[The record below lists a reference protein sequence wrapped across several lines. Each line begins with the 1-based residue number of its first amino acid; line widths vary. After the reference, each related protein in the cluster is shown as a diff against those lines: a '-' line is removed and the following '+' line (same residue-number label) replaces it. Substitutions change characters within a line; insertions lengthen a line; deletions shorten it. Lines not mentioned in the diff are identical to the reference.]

1 VGSILTGLTTGG
13 WTLLAGW
20 IFPSAITVGLF
31 SFLVFPALEQLP
43 LAHDLATLSP
53 QARTVALALASVAI
67 AVVLNGIQNPLYRVL
82 EGYWPRSLWRARTN
96 RQRQR
101 KHQFQVAASAAKG
114 TGLDYALLYERC
126 QRYPADDTQ
135 IAPTRL
141 GNAIRAFE
149 TYAYDRF
156 RLDSQAL
163 WGELVAVVPDS
174 VSATVDRARAGVDF
188 FVSLTYLF
196 AALGSVSL
204 LTGAL
209 GHNDRL
215 RLLAVGIIALV
226 LTRVWYRL
234 AVSTTDQWAAS
245 VQALVNLGRKP
256 LAEALGY
263 VLPGDVEAERELWR
277 LVNRLVTREYDPRI
291 AGRLAAFTSDSDT
304 PRSAARPERPGTT
317 PQSGHGSN
325 DPAATV
331 THPS

>member
-1 VGSILTGLTTGG
+1 MGSILTGLTTGG

-31 SFLVFPALEQLP
+31 SFLVFPALERLP
-43 LAHDLATLSP
+43 LAHDLALLSP
-53 QARTVALALASVAI
+53 QARALALALAAVAI
-67 AVVLNGIQNPLYRVL
+67 ALVLNGIQNSLYRVL
-82 EGYWPRSLWRARTN
+82 EGYWPRSFWRARTS
-96 RQRQR
+96 RQVQR
-101 KHQFQVAASAAKG
+101 KQQLRAAAAVAKG
-114 TGLDYALLYERC
+114 TGLDYALLLERC

-135 IAPTRL
+135 VAPTRL

-188 FVSLTYLF
+188 FVSLAYLF
-196 AALGSVSL
+196 AALGSVSI
-204 LTGAL
+204 LTGVV
-209 GHNDRL
+209 GQYDRP
-215 RLLAVGIIALV
+215 RLFAVGIIAWL

-234 AVSTTDQWAAS
+234 AVTTTDQWAAS

-263 VLPGDVEAERELWR
+263 VLPRDLEAERELWR
-277 LVNRLVTREYDPRI
+277 LVNRLVTREYDARI
-291 AGRLAAFTSDSDT
+291 ADRLARFTGDST
-304 PRSAARPERPGTT
+304 ERRSADLSPDGSQVPARPEHA
-317 PQSGHGSN
+317 S
-325 DPAATV
+325 
-331 THPS
+331 